1 MISPAHD
8 FAWAQ
13 VETAHEIPSPA
24 LLVYRDRVLANVQR
38 MIDLAGGAQR
48 LRPHIKTHKMPALTR
63 MQLARGISK
72 FKCATIAEAEMAA
85 ACGVS
90 DMLLAY
96 QPVGP
101 NVGRVVALAASFPGT
116 AFSVVADS
124 PEPMRELSEAV
135 ERANAGRPGSKERI
149 PPLEVLI
156 DLDVGQHRTG
166 VPADDPKA
174 VELYHLLAALPCLR
188 PGGLHA
194 YDGQITEPDPA
205 RRATAC
211 DEAFAPVARLR
222 ARLLDAGLPVPRIV
236 AGGTPTFALHARREG
251 VECSP
256 GTCVFWDAGYA
267 AKLPDL
273 GFLPAAT
280 LLTRVASKPGPGR
293 LCLDL
298 GHKALASE
306 MPHPRVQFP
315 SLPDARA
322 VLHSEEHLVIE
333 TVRAAEFRVGDCL
346 YGVPWHICPTVALHT
361 EAIVIEQGRVVDR
374 WNVAARERRL
384 TI

>member
-116 AFSVVADS
+116 AFSVVAD
-124 PEPMRELSEAV
+124 
-135 ERANAGRPGSKERI
+135 
-149 PPLEVLI
+149 
-156 DLDVGQHRTG
+156 
-166 VPADDPKA
+166 
-174 VELYHLLAALPCLR
+174 
-188 PGGLHA
+188 
-194 YDGQITEPDPA
+194 
-205 RRATAC
+205 
-211 DEAFAPVARLR
+211 
-222 ARLLDAGLPVPRIV
+222 
-236 AGGTPTFALHARREG
+236 
-251 VECSP
+251 
-256 GTCVFWDAGYA
+256 
-267 AKLPDL
+267 
-273 GFLPAAT
+273 
-280 LLTRVASKPGPGR
+280 
-293 LCLDL
+293 
-298 GHKALASE
+298 
-306 MPHPRVQFP
+306 
-315 SLPDARA
+315 
-322 VLHSEEHLVIE
+322 
-333 TVRAAEFRVGDCL
+333 
-346 YGVPWHICPTVALHT
+346 
-361 EAIVIEQGRVVDR
+361 
-374 WNVAARERRL
+374 
-384 TI
+384 